1 MLGMKRCNN
10 IFWVTAPQAEVQLL
24 IQQHK

>member
-10 IFWVTAPQAEVQLL
+10 IFWITAPQAEVQLL
-24 IQQHK
+24 IQQYK